1 MGNVR
6 GRFAALTGAAVL
18 GLAMV
23 GGAVAQDASPVA
35 SPTAGG
41 GHPGHIHS
49 GTCENL
55 GEVVVPLPV
64 VNIGGEMMGMATP
77 MASPMASPMAGM
89 MGASSAMPAAAVSA
103 TIDLALSD
111 ILAAEH
117 AINYHESAENIGNY
131 IACGAIGG
139 QPDAQG
145 NLFIGL
151 QELNGSGVSGIAWL
165 QESGAQ
171 TVVTVFLTASGMGS
185 MGMAT
190 PTS

>member
-6 GRFAALTGAAVL
+6 GRFAALTGAAML
-18 GLAMV
+18 GLTMV
-23 GGAVAQDASPVA
+23 GGAVAQDATPVA
-35 SPTAGG
+35 SG

-49 GTCENL
+49 GTCETL
-55 GEVVVPLPV
+55 GEVIVPLPV
-64 VNIGGEMMGMATP
+64 VAIGGGMMSMATPMATP

-103 TIDLALSD
+103 TVDLALSD

-117 AINYHESAENIGNY
+117 AINYQESADDMGTY

-151 QELNGSGVSGIAWL
+151 QELNDSGVTGIAWL

-171 TVVTVFLTASGMGS
+171 TVVTVFLTESGMGS